1 MDVKRPLGK
10 PTPPLTQPSKNAAT
24 GGQGRTDGREWATG
38 GRQGGDTTERKNMRM
53 DAATLAALGY
63 LRKRTGLNR
72 SAAIRLAVREL
83 ALTYGWSE

>member
-10 PTPPLTQPSKNAAT
+10 PTPPPLKPPQNVQIA
-24 GGQGRTDGREWATG
+24 GQGRTDGRQWATG